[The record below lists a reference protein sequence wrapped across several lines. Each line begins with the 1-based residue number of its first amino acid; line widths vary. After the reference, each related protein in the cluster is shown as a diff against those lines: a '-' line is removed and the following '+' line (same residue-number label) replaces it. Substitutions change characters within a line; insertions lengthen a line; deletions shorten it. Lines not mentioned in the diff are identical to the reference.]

1 MCFLT
6 AIKNY
11 NTITDKLNAL
21 GSWTYEE
28 IIRIDYDVD
37 IDFEDIYTT
46 VLTLSFFVSVIETGQ
61 RFKMKIRYANVS
73 DFSVRKITNLYLT
86 RSLIVHDKEELGW
99 DTNQRY
105 HVHDDSGYG
114 ENDGYNFIEFY
125 CSSIEAISLEEF

>member
-1 MCFLT
+1 MT

-21 GSWTYEE
+21 GSWTYRE
-28 IIRIDYDVD
+28 IIGIDYGVD
-37 IDFEDIYTT
+37 IDFEDNYTT
-46 VLTLSFFVSVIETGQ
+46 VLTLSFFVSVIETGR
-61 RFKMKIRYANVS
+61 RFKIKIRYDNVS
-73 DFSVRKITNLYLT
+73 NFSVRKITNLYLT
-86 RSLIVHDKEELGW
+86 RSLIVNDKEGLGW

-125 CSSIEAISLEEF
+125 CSSIEAVSLEEF